1 MGLSRPLSFIHLGC
15 SAILTNPV
23 NEELTKRPGEKAQ
36 WIIVFSVQGLVPDF
50 RPQEPTYKSS
60 YGYAFV
66 LGEWRWK
73 LEDAGLAGSL
83 PVWVQSQKYCLKG
96 IR

>member
-23 NEELTKRPGEKAQ
+23 NDELTERPGEMAQ

-50 RPQEPTYKSS
+50 RPQEPTYKNS

-73 LEDAGLAGSL
+73 LEDAGAGWLAASL
-83 PVWVQSQKYCLKG
+83 GPVSERNTVLKE
-96 IR
+96 